1 MIIAPAARALLIGL
15 LFFEYTASFAT
26 AEQATEP
33 PDEEPIAKL
42 ESSGEPIPIAIGVK
56 LHQLTSINQKAENF
70 TAVVRLTMRYKQ
82 PELSFRPDSGEPPFR
97 MYEVPAFL
105 KLVQSKGLYWPE
117 YIVVNQ
123 QGRRD
128 VTTDLVTLEPD
139 GEVLYASQSTMT
151 FQAPDFDFRRFP
163 FDHQV
168 FHIRIRTVLP
178 EDIYVYQPMERASG
192 LGDQLGE
199 EEWIVYDQSTEVISH
214 KNDFGYIQS
223 EFVFSFQAHR
233 HLIYY
238 LVRIFVPMLIILVVS
253 WFTFQLKDYVK
264 RIDVGITNLL
274 LFIAFNFTVSSDLP
288 RLGYITAMDA
298 FMTGAF
304 VITGAVLLVNVV
316 LRRLQT
322 SGREETAA
330 RFDRYAIW
338 AYWPAY
344 VAGMSVALL
353 VL

>member
-1 MIIAPAARALLIGL
+1 MITAPIVRTLLIGL
-15 LFFEYTASFAT
+15 LVFGYPASFAT
-26 AEQATEP
+26 AVEGADRLDRES
-33 PDEEPIAKL
+33 IAIF
-42 ESSGEPIPIAIGVK
+42 ESNREPIPISIGVK
-56 LHQLTSINQKAENF
+56 LDQITSINQKAENF
-70 TAVVRLTMRYKQ
+70 TAVVRLLMRYKDPALSYR
-82 PELSFRPDSGEPPFR
+82 PEAGEPPFR

-105 KLVQSKGLYWPE
+105 KLTQSKGRHWPE

-178 EDIYVYQPMERASG
+178 EEIYFYQPLEHASG

-199 EEWIVYDQSTEVISH
+199 EEWIVYDQITQVISH
-214 KNDFGYIQS
+214 KNDIGYTQS
-223 EFVFSFQAHR
+223 EFVFSFNAHR
-233 HLIYY
+233 HLVYY

-316 LRRLQT
+316 LRRMQT
-322 SGREETAA
+322 SGREEVAA
-330 RFDRYAIW
+330 RIDRYAIW
-338 AYWPAY
+338 GYWPAY
-344 VAGMSVALL
+344 VAGMSMALL
-353 VL
+353 ML